1 MIESSK
7 NLKRLLLRPA
17 KKSDKENEVK
27 SFCLRS
33 PFSSS
38 ILTRLDFS
46 PVHFFILASSFEN
59 KIKTKRK
66 ITLGAEKSKLVLEK
80 DKRESERKRERER
93 EKEWSCGYVGDAV
106 KLETTLG
113 TCHQ

>member
-17 KKSDKENEVK
+17 KKCDKENEVK

-66 ITLGAEKSKLVLEK
+66 ITLRAEKSKLVLEREK
-80 DKRESERKRERER
+80 ERESMWERER
-93 EKEWSCGYVGDAV
+93 VVERC
-106 KLETTLG
+106 
-113 TCHQ
+113 